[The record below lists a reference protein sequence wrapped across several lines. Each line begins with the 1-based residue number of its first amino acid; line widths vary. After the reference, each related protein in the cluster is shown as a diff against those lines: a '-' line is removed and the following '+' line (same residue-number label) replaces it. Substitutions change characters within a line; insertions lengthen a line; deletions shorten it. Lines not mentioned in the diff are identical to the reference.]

1 MKNILFLVFLCGFL
15 GAKGQDLAQMPE
27 KHTNYILVN
36 TSLSMPD
43 AMRAIG
49 RALVKEGYMIE
60 STDAMLQ
67 TITTKRAVD
76 GGLVKYN
83 CQVFAEFDEKA
94 AGVTVKLYARQDAI
108 DNYEQWL
115 PLYPGFKKTWE
126 KLEVIAASLD
136 GSVMYGEDEKR

>member
-15 GAKGQDLAQMPE
+15 GAKAQELKQMPE
-27 KHTNYILVN
+27 KHTNYLLVN

-76 GGLVKYN
+76 GGLIKYN
-83 CQVFAEFDEKA
+83 CQVFAEFDEKP
-94 AGVTVKLYARQDAI
+94 AGVDVKLYARQDAI

-115 PLYPGFKKTWE
+115 PLYTGFKKTWE
-126 KLEVIAASLD
+126 KLEAVAASLD
-136 GSVMYGEDEKR
+136 GVVMYGEDEKR